1 MDSGNVGLTQLNHL
15 EQVKEEGDAIVRLGD
30 ELLEKTMV
38 REMKVHFQ
46 FAEQLWDGSELLESH
61 LPVGGHPRLLST

>member
-30 ELLEKTMV
+30 ELLEEAVVGKM
-38 REMKVHFQ
+38 EVHFQ
-46 FAEQLWDGSELLESH
+46 LAEQLGDGGELL
-61 LPVGGHPRLLST
+61 